1 LQPLARID
9 DPSYERAWA
18 ADWIVGDPAREGVTI
33 TPEVKEHLWTAL
45 TSLASRRSGAH
56 PHRPVVLLQS
66 KRPEAGAAQPYCVG
80 GPMAGC
86 STPRPSISAKRR
98 GAGVRDRG
106 SDRHRRGAA
115 VLAYLF
121 HRIERRLD
129 GRPTLLII
137 DEGWLAL
144 DDEGFAGQL
153 REWLKTLRK
162 KNASVIFA
170 TQSLS
175 DIDGSN
181 RARHHRELPDAA
193 LPAERARDRAADHR
207 HLSPLRPQRPPD
219 RDPRAGDAQ
228 ARLLLPV
235 AARQPAVRTGPRAES
250 RWRSAPHRRRPTR
263 RPSLGEAQSLAY
275 SVDDIE
281 QQFSSTFED
290 FTADKT
296 GAQLVEGARERWQ
309 ESLSAFEHSLKAG
322 AVAVDNIDGIE
333 RQTSSLVGASKS
345 AVGILQATQ
354 AGNELLAVQAQQLAD
369 LTAMLAAQG
378 RADALEQA
386 RHAAAQEQARE
397 QFGRFMTGRSYSASS
412 VRMFHD

>member
-1 LQPLARID
+1 
-9 DPSYERAWA
+9 
-18 ADWIVGDPAREGVTI
+18 
-33 TPEVKEHLWTAL
+33 
-45 TSLASRRSGAH
+45 
-56 PHRPVVLLQS
+56 VLLQS
-66 KRPEAGAAQPYCVG
+66 NDLKQALRPYCVG

-86 STPRPSISAKRR
+86 STPRPSISASLVQAFETEGLIGT
-98 GAGVRDRG
+98 GA
-106 SDRHRRGAA
+106 APA

-121 HRIERRLD
+121 HRIERPAR
-129 GRPTLLII
+129 RPPTLLII

-175 DIDGSN
+175 DIDGSSH
-181 RARHHRELPDAA
+181 RARHHRELPDPA
-193 LPAERARDRAADHR
+193 LLPNERAIEPQITAIYRRFGLNDRQIEILARATPKRDYYCQSRRGNRLFELGLSDVALALCAASSKIPTSVLD
-207 HLSPLRPQRPPD
+207 QIE
-219 RDPRAGDAQ
+219 GNF
-228 ARLLLPV
+228 
-235 AARQPAVRTGPRAES
+235 AEMKGL
-250 RWRSAPHRRRPTR
+250 
-263 RPSLGEAQSLAY
+263 LGEAQSLAY